1 MRTITNITYPA
12 VALLT
17 LASFALSPLARAV
30 DPPPDGGYPNQ
41 NTAESEHALFSRT
54 TDTDTAA
61 MGFHAPDSN
70 TVSSDNALATWIW
83 RATADLNIARG
94 NHTATLL
101 QNGMVLV
108 AGGNDSSGNASAS
121 AELYDPASGTWTVTG
136 SLNTE
141 RVVHTAT
148 LLQNGMVLVAGGL
161 RQCDIFTCVLRS
173 AELYDP
179 AAGTWIA
186 AGSLS
191 QERYAHTAILLQNGN
206 VLVAGGLRENAVA
219 LASAELGHG
228 RR

>member
-1 MRTITNITYPA
+1 
-12 VALLT
+12 
-17 LASFALSPLARAV
+17 
-30 DPPPDGGYPNQ
+30 
-41 NTAESEHALFSRT
+41 EHALFSRT

-121 AELYDPASGTWTVTG
+121 AELYDPAAWTW
-136 SLNTE
+136 S
-141 RVVHTAT
+141 
-148 LLQNGMVLVAGGL
+148 
-161 RQCDIFTCVLRS
+161 
-173 AELYDP
+173 
-179 AAGTWIA
+179 A

>member
-108 AGGNDSSGNASAS
+108 AAGEVDFGEPVGFAELYNPTSGTWTDTGRMNTTHSNHTATLLQNGMVLVAGGVSRHNYDPSAS

-136 SLNTE
+136 SLNTA
-141 RVVHTAT
+141 RSNHTAT
-148 LLQNGMVLVAGGL
+148 LLQNGMVLLAGG
-161 RQCDIFTCVLRS
+161 R
-173 AELYDP
+173 
-179 AAGTWIA
+179 
-186 AGSLS
+186 
-191 QERYAHTAILLQNGN
+191 
-206 VLVAGGLRENAVA
+206 
-219 LASAELGHG
+219 
-228 RR
+228 